1 MWTAAIDRP
10 RQLLQLRFSGSVG
23 LKEAQA
29 CLQQVQTLLNELE
42 PGFKLL
48 TDLSELDRMDIS
60 CESLIDEVMEILNRK
75 GIRKV
80 VRVIP
85 DPRKDIGFGIMS
97 LFHYGH
103 QVKVITCASLAEAEP
118 HLA

>member
-1 MWTAAIDRP
+1 MWTAAVDQAK
-10 RQLLQLRFSGSVG
+10 QLLQLRFSGSVG
-23 LKEAQA
+23 LEEAQA
-29 CLQQVQTLLNELE
+29 CLKEVRQLVAGIR
-42 PGFKLL
+42 PGFMLL

-60 CESLIDEVMEILNRK
+60 CEPLIDEVMEILNRR

-97 LFHYGH
+97 LFHYGQH
-103 QVKVITCASLAEAEP
+103 VKVITCARLSEAEP

>member
-1 MWTAAIDRP
+1 MWAAAVDQTK
-10 RQLLQLRFSGSVG
+10 QLLQLRFSGSVG
-23 LKEAQA
+23 LEEAQA
-29 CLQQVQTLLNELE
+29 CLKEVRELVAE
-42 PGFKLL
+42 IRPGFMLL
-48 TDLSELDRMDIS
+48 TDLSELERMELS
-60 CESLIDEVMEILNRK
+60 CEPLIDEVMEILNRK
-75 GIRKV
+75 GIQKV

-103 QVKVITCASLAEAEP
+103 QVRVITCASMSEAEP